1 MTECSVEIVKSIGYL
16 DHVTRPQS
24 LHIFEMI
31 FEMLVHGH
39 LCPIF

>member
-1 MTECSVEIVKSIGYL
+1 MKECSCVEIVKCIGYL

-24 LHIFEMI
+24 LHRLT